1 MRADTTWPSDE
12 SVSTIRISQVVQRD
26 RLGRFRGLFGVDPL
40 GGFEVKKGRTLYM
53 SHGQNQLFML
63 RMFFIVIVFGGD
75 LIGFQLF
82 VQSDAFGIRIYIV
95 DAWSGATY
103 SLKSEAVD
111 DELVHSSLVS
121 SGQRHCNLEWV
132 CKIWC
137 TYLYLNLYRPSVC
150 WDVKY

>member
-1 MRADTTWPSDE
+1 M
-12 SVSTIRISQVVQRD
+12 
-26 RLGRFRGLFGVDPL
+26 GRFRGLFGVDPL

-95 DAWSGATY
+95 DA
-103 SLKSEAVD
+103 
-111 DELVHSSLVS
+111 
-121 SGQRHCNLEWV
+121 
-132 CKIWC
+132 
-137 TYLYLNLYRPSVC
+137 
-150 WDVKY
+150 